1 MSYEF
6 YADVFFLTNWYL
18 DFLAVY
24 AAGELLRQKKKRF
37 RCLVC
42 CALGSL
48 AGCILFP
55 LAGSYRAYLLCVH
68 FMVNPGIT
76 FLCFFPAEK
85 GIYVKA
91 FCLTYFMML
100 ILGGSMEWLYVT
112 VFGRRCYEMC
122 LCLTSVPFAAFLYML
137 RRRRKNVPAFCRV
150 RIAHGGKTL
159 DLPALYDT
167 GNRLFDPYVKKPVH
181 IVSKEAFEML
191 GGDAAFRLIP
201 FSSVGCENGMVPAF
215 TAERMQVSME
225 NGEFE
230 ISPAVL
236 AAAGDALFERRPY
249 QVILHSS
256 AGELPEME
264 KQVKLHL

>member
-6 YADVFFLTNWYL
+6 YADTFFLTNWYL

-24 AAGELLRQKKKRF
+24 AVGELLQQKKKLLRY
-37 RCLVC
+37 LVC

-48 AGCILFP
+48 AGCVLFP
-55 LAGSYRAYLLCVH
+55 LVKSYSAYLLCMH
-68 FMVNPGIT
+68 FIVNPGMV

-91 FCLTYFMML
+91 FCLTYFVML

-112 VFGRRCYEMC
+112 AFSRHCYELC
-122 LCLTSVPFAAFLYML
+122 LCLTSVPFAAFVYML
-137 RRRRKNVPAFCRV
+137 RRKRKNVLVFCRV
-150 RIAHGGKTL
+150 LIAHDGKTI

-167 GNRLFDPYVKKPVH
+167 GNRLFDPYVKEPVH
-181 IVSKEAFEML
+181 IVSKEAFETL
-191 GGDAAFRLIP
+191 GGNASFRLIP

-215 TAERMQVSME
+215 TAERMRVLMEGVS
-225 NGEFE
+225 FE

-236 AAAGDALFERRPY
+236 AAAGDALFEKRPY

-256 AGELPEME
+256 AGERLETH
-264 KQVKLHL
+264 K